1 MFPCRDRQT
10 PPWSPRPW
18 SAASRTSSGQLTGSA
33 STAASADVMG
43 GGGQGGTTPSQ
54 VVPKTPG
61 PWLIPSTPQAPAGL
75 AQKAAAGPPHS
86 CKGQDA
92 SGRCLATLHP
102 PHALLSGR
110 VPSASRQVWP
120 RGAQHS
126 CEPGAVARMGFIPQ
140 RWVPAA
146 GHNPWVPP
154 PQQLSWSGTPSS
166 LVPAAQPLVPVRLP
180 RPLGTAQGLQEWD
193 VKAEARL
200 ARART
205 SSGLSVLDRGG
216 AGMGAGACP

>member
-18 SAASRTSSGQLTGSA
+18 AAASRTSSGQLTGSA

-110 VPSASRQVWP
+110 VPQPRARFGQGEPSTPASLEQWP
-120 RGAQHS
+120 EWGS
-126 CEPGAVARMGFIPQ
+126 SPN
-140 RWVPAA
+140 A
-146 GHNPWVPP
+146 GSLRLVTTLGCPLRSSLAGQGHPR
-154 PQQLSWSGTPSS
+154 PSS
-166 LVPAAQPLVPVRLP
+166 LQPNPWSL
-180 RPLGTAQGLQEWD
+180 
-193 VKAEARL
+193 
-200 ARART
+200 
-205 SSGLSVLDRGG
+205 
-216 AGMGAGACP
+216 